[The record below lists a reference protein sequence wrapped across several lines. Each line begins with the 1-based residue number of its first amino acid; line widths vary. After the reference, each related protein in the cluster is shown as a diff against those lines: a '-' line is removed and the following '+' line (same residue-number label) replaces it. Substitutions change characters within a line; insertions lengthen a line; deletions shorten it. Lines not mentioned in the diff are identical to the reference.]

1 MRFSKTSRDFK
12 VQKIAS
18 TTRRLLCSG
27 SADSSISYSR
37 SLSLRSDRL
46 KEATSHSGAPLDTT
60 TEERLIRP
68 ARNVSGSLR
77 LPGDKSISH
86 RYAMLGAF
94 AEGTSRFTN
103 FSTGADCAS
112 TLACME
118 ALGAAVNRIGNE
130 AVEITGVAGRVTPS
144 GSPLDRGNCG
154 STMRMISGLLS
165 PQQGSFTLIGDASL
179 SRRPMERIRKPLE
192 AMGAKL
198 TLTDGHAPL
207 TIEGTSLKPID
218 YTTPV
223 PSAQVKT
230 CVLLA
235 GLQTAGTTTVREA
248 VRTRDHSELALRA
261 FGATL
266 TRTLDSVS
274 IPGPQSLHAISAAVP
289 GDISSAAFF
298 LCAAALFP
306 GSGLVLDSLGLN
318 PTRATLLDVL
328 TALGAHIAVLNLE
341 EQNAELVGTVQ
352 VTAPPEGLGS
362 TTISGALA
370 AQLID
375 ELPALAAIGPF
386 TSGGIRIRDA
396 RELRVKESDRIALVV
411 RNLRAMGAEVEEF
424 EDGLDVPGGQT
435 LHGATIDSGGDH
447 RIAMAFSVAA
457 LRAEGDTLIQGA
469 ESAAISFPEFFDLL
483 DLVAER

>member
-1 MRFSKTSRDFK
+1 MPTDP
-12 VQKIAS
+12 Q
-18 TTRRLLCSG
+18 
-27 SADSSISYSR
+27 
-37 SLSLRSDRL
+37 
-46 KEATSHSGAPLDTT
+46 
-60 TEERLIRP
+60 ERLIRP
-68 ARNVSGSLR
+68 ARNVYGSLR

-86 RYAMLGAF
+86 RYGMLAAF

-112 TLACME
+112 TLSCMK
-118 ALGAAVNRIGNE
+118 AIGATINSISDG
-130 AVEITGVAGRVTPS
+130 AVEITGVSGRVTPS
-144 GSPLDRGNCG
+144 NQPLDCGNSG
-154 STMRMISGLLS
+154 SSMRMISGLLA
-165 PQQGSFTLIGDASL
+165 PQMGRFTLIGDASL
-179 SRRPMERIRKPLE
+179 SRRPMDRIRKPLE
-192 AMGAKL
+192 AMGASL

-207 TIEGTSLKPID
+207 TIHGNPLQPIC

-235 GLQTAGTTTVREA
+235 GLQTTGTTTVREA

-274 IPGPQSLHAISAAVP
+274 ISGPQSLHAISAAVP

-298 LCAAALFP
+298 LCAAAIFP

-328 TALGAHIAVLNLE
+328 TALGARIAVLNLE
-341 EQNAELVGTVQ
+341 EKNAELVGTVQ
-352 VTAPPEGLGS
+352 ISAPPEGLGS
-362 TTISGALA
+362 TEVSGALA

-375 ELPALAAIGPF
+375 ELPVLAAIAPY

-411 RNLRAMGAEVEEF
+411 KNLCAMGAEVAEF

-435 LHGATIDSGGDH
+435 LHGAVIDSGGDH

-457 LRAEGDTLIQGA
+457 LRAQGETLIQGA

>member
-1 MRFSKTSRDFK
+1 LHTA
-12 VQKIAS
+12 I
-18 TTRRLLCSG
+18 
-27 SADSSISYSR
+27 
-37 SLSLRSDRL
+37 
-46 KEATSHSGAPLDTT
+46 
-60 TEERLIRP
+60 EERLIRP
-68 ARNVSGSLR
+68 ARNIFGSLR

-86 RYAMLGAF
+86 RYGMLAAF

-112 TLACME
+112 TLACMS
-118 ALGAAVNRIGNE
+118 ALGATVSRPEEGLIE
-130 AVEITGVAGRVTPS
+130 VTGVGGAVKQPAG
-144 GSPLDRGNCG
+144 PLDCGNSG

-165 PQQGSFTLIGDASL
+165 AQQGEFTLIGDASL

-192 AMGAKL
+192 AMGARL
-198 TLTDGHAPL
+198 TLTEGHAPIMIHGSAL
-207 TIEGTSLKPID
+207 QAID

-248 VRTRDHSELALRA
+248 IRTRDHSELALRA
-261 FGATL
+261 FGAKVERNL
-266 TRTLDSVS
+266 VDGMNCVS
-274 IPGPQSLHAISAAVP
+274 ITGPQTLQAIDAAVP

-306 GSGLVLDSLGLN
+306 GSQLLLDSLGLN

-328 TALGAHIAVLNLE
+328 TSLGAQISVLNLE
-341 EQNAELVGTVQ
+341 EKNAELVGTVQ
-352 VTAPPEGLGS
+352 ISSPAEGLGS
-362 TTISGALA
+362 TAVTGALA

-375 ELPALAAIGPF
+375 ELPVLAAIAPY
-386 TSGGIRIRDA
+386 TRGGIRIRDA
-396 RELRVKESDRIALVV
+396 KELRVKESDRIALVV
-411 RNLRAMGAEVEEF
+411 ENLRAMGAEVTEH
-424 EDGLDVPGGQT
+424 EDGMDVPGGQT

-457 LRAEGDTLIQGA
+457 LRAQGDTLIRGS

-483 DLVAER
+483 DFIAER

>member
-1 MRFSKTSRDFK
+1 MHT
-12 VQKIAS
+12 I
-18 TTRRLLCSG
+18 
-27 SADSSISYSR
+27 
-37 SLSLRSDRL
+37 
-46 KEATSHSGAPLDTT
+46 
-60 TEERLIRP
+60 TEERVIRP
-68 ARNVSGSLR
+68 ARNIYGSLR

-86 RYAMLGAF
+86 RYGMLAAF

-112 TLACME
+112 TLACMT
-118 ALGAAVNRIGNE
+118 ALGAKVNHGSDGVIE
-130 AVEITGVAGRVTPS
+130 VTGVGGRVTPS
-144 GSPLDRGNCG
+144 DSPLDCGNSG
-154 STMRMISGLLS
+154 STMRMISGLLAA
-165 PQQGSFTLIGDASL
+165 QEGSFTLIGDASL

-192 AMGAKL
+192 AMGARLRL
-198 TLTDGHAPL
+198 TEGHAPL
-207 TIEGTSLKPID
+207 TIDGRPLKAID

-248 VRTRDHSELALRA
+248 LRTRDHSELALRA
-261 FGATL
+261 FGAEL
-266 TRTLDSVS
+266 RRDLESVS
-274 IPGPQSLHAISAAVP
+274 ITGPQALHAIEAQVP

-298 LCAAALFP
+298 LCAAAIFP
-306 GSGLVLDSLGLN
+306 GSTLLFDSLGLN

-328 TALGAHIAVLNLE
+328 ATLGARISVLHLE
-341 EQNAELVGTVQ
+341 EKNAELVGAVQ
-352 VTAPPEGLGS
+352 ISAPAEGLG
-362 TTISGALA
+362 TAEVSGALA

-375 ELPALAAIGPF
+375 ELPVLAAIAPY

-396 RELRVKESDRIALVV
+396 KELRVKESDRIALVV
-411 RNLRAMGAEVEEF
+411 KNLRAMGAEVQEF

-435 LHGATIDSGGDH
+435 LHGATIDSGSDH

-469 ESAAISFPEFFDLL
+469 ESAGISFPEFFDLL

>member
-1 MRFSKTSRDFK
+1 MHTAA
-12 VQKIAS
+12 Q
-18 TTRRLLCSG
+18 
-27 SADSSISYSR
+27 
-37 SLSLRSDRL
+37 
-46 KEATSHSGAPLDTT
+46 
-60 TEERLIRP
+60 ERIIRP
-68 ARNVSGSLR
+68 ARNVYGSLR

-86 RYAMLGAF
+86 RYGMLAAF

-112 TLACME
+112 TLACMG
-118 ALGAAVNRIGNE
+118 ALGATIQKTSNN
-130 AVEITGVAGRVTPS
+130 AVEITGVAGRVIPS
-144 GSPLDRGNCG
+144 GNPLDCGNSG
-154 STMRMISGLLS
+154 STMRMISGLLA
-165 PQQGSFTLIGDASL
+165 PQPGSFTLVGDASL
-179 SRRPMERIRKPLE
+179 SRRPMDRIRKPLE
-192 AMGAKL
+192 SMGARI

-207 TIEGTSLKPID
+207 TIHGVTLQPID
-218 YTTPV
+218 YTTPI
-223 PSAQVKT
+223 PSAQVKA
-230 CVLLA
+230 CILLA
-235 GLQTAGTTTVREA
+235 GLQTEGTTTVRES

-266 TRTLDSVS
+266 TRSLDSVS
-274 IPGPQSLHAISAAVP
+274 IAGPQSLHAIEATIP

-306 GSGLVLDSLGLN
+306 GSALVLDSVGLN

-328 TALGAHIAVLNLE
+328 TALGAHISVLNLE
-341 EQNAELVGTVQ
+341 EKNAELVGAIQ
-352 VTAPPEGLGS
+352 VSSPPQGLGS
-362 TTISGALA
+362 TVVSGALA

-375 ELPALAAIGPF
+375 ELPVLAAIAPY

-396 RELRVKESDRIALVV
+396 KELRVKESDRIALVAK
-411 RNLRAMGAEVEEF
+411 NLRAMGAEVEEF
-424 EDGLDVPGGQT
+424 DDGLDIPGGQT

-457 LRAEGDTLIQGA
+457 LRAEDETLIQGS

>member
-1 MRFSKTSRDFK
+1 LHT
-12 VQKIAS
+12 A
-18 TTRRLLCSG
+18 TT
-27 SADSSISYSR
+27 
-37 SLSLRSDRL
+37 
-46 KEATSHSGAPLDTT
+46 
-60 TEERLIRP
+60 ERLIRP
-68 ARNVSGSLR
+68 ARNILGSLR

-118 ALGAAVNRIGNE
+118 ALGAKVNRLGGD
-130 AVEITGVAGRVTPS
+130 AVEVTGVGGRVTPANH
-144 GSPLDRGNCG
+144 PLDCGNSG
-154 STMRMISGLLS
+154 STMRMISGLLA
-165 PQQGSFTLIGDASL
+165 PQEGSFTLIGDASL

-192 AMGAKL
+192 SMGARL
-198 TLTDGHAPL
+198 TLTEGHAPL
-207 TIEGTSLKPID
+207 SIEGAPLTAID

-266 TRTLDSVS
+266 TRTIDSVS
-274 IPGPQSLHAISAAVP
+274 IAGPQELRAIEAAVP
-289 GDISSAAFF
+289 GDMSSAAFF
-298 LCAAALFP
+298 MCAAALFP
-306 GSGLVLDSLGLN
+306 GSGLVIDSLGLN

-341 EQNAELVGTVQ
+341 DKHSELVGTVQ
-352 VTAPPEGLGS
+352 VSAPAEGLGS
-362 TTISGALA
+362 TEVSGAVA

-375 ELPALAAIGPF
+375 ELPVLAAIGPF

-396 RELRVKESDRIALVV
+396 KELRVKESDRIALVAK
-411 RNLRAMGAEVEEF
+411 NLRAMGAEVMEF

-457 LRAEGDTLIQGA
+457 LRAEGETLIQGA
-469 ESAAISFPEFFDLL
+469 EAAAISFPEFFDLL

>member
-1 MRFSKTSRDFK
+1 LHTG
-12 VQKIAS
+12 I
-18 TTRRLLCSG
+18 
-27 SADSSISYSR
+27 
-37 SLSLRSDRL
+37 
-46 KEATSHSGAPLDTT
+46 
-60 TEERLIRP
+60 EERIVRP
-68 ARNVSGSLR
+68 ARNIYGSLR

-86 RYAMLGAF
+86 RYGMLAAF
-94 AEGTSRFTN
+94 AEGVSRFTN

-112 TLACME
+112 TLSCME
-118 ALGAAVNRIGNE
+118 ALGAK
-130 AVEITGVAGRVTPS
+130 VERLNQDSVEVTGVAGRVTPANH
-144 GSPLDRGNCG
+144 PLDCGNSG
-154 STMRMISGLLS
+154 STMRMISGLLA

-179 SRRPMERIRKPLE
+179 SRRPMERIRKPLAE
-192 AMGAKL
+192 MGAEI

-207 TIEGTSLKPID
+207 TIQGRTLKSID

-223 PSAQVKT
+223 PSAQIKT

-235 GLQTAGTTTVREA
+235 GLQTNGATIVREA

-266 TRTLDSVS
+266 NRTIDSVS
-274 IPGPQSLHAISAAVP
+274 IAGPQALHAIDSAVP

-306 GSGLVLDSLGLN
+306 GSALLLDSLGLN

-328 TALGAHIAVLNLE
+328 TALGAHISVLNLE
-341 EQNAELVGTVQ
+341 EKNAELVGTVQ
-352 VTAPPEGLGS
+352 ISAPPEGLGS
-362 TTISGALA
+362 TAVSGALA

-375 ELPALAAIGPF
+375 ELPVLAAIAPYTG
-386 TSGGIRIRDA
+386 GGIRIRDA
-396 RELRVKESDRIALVV
+396 KELRVKESDRIDLIVK
-411 RNLRAMGAEVEEF
+411 NLRAMGAEVAEF
-424 EDGLDVPGGQT
+424 EDGVDVPGGQT

-469 ESAAISFPEFFDLL
+469 DSAAISFPEFFDLL

>member
-1 MRFSKTSRDFK
+1 LHID
-12 VQKIAS
+12 
-18 TTRRLLCSG
+18 
-27 SADSSISYSR
+27 
-37 SLSLRSDRL
+37 
-46 KEATSHSGAPLDTT
+46 PN
-60 TEERLIRP
+60 ERIVRP
-68 ARNVSGSLR
+68 ARNIYGSLR

-86 RYAMLGAF
+86 RYAMLGGF
-94 AEGTSRFTN
+94 AEGVSRFTN

-118 ALGAAVNRIGNE
+118 SLGATVNRIGE
-130 AVEITGVAGRVTPS
+130 DAIEITGVAGRVSPPAH
-144 GSPLDRGNCG
+144 PLDCGNSG
-154 STMRMISGLLS
+154 STMRMISGLLA
-165 PQQGSFTLIGDASL
+165 PQQGSFTLVGDASL
-179 SRRPMERIRKPLE
+179 SRRPMARIQKPLE
-192 AMGAKL
+192 AMGARL
-198 TLTDGHAPL
+198 TLTEGHAPL
-207 TIEGTSLKPID
+207 HLRGGPLQPID

-235 GLQTAGTTTVREA
+235 GLQTAGATTVREA

-266 TRTLDSVS
+266 ARTVDSVS
-274 IPGPQSLHAISAAVP
+274 IIGPQSLHAIDAAVP

-298 LCAAALFP
+298 LCAASLFP
-306 GSGLVLDSLGLN
+306 GSGLILDSLSLN

-328 TALGAHIAVLNLE
+328 TALGAHISVLNLE
-341 EQNAELVGTVQ
+341 EKNAELVGTVQ
-352 VTAPPEGLGS
+352 VSGPTQGLGS
-362 TTISGALA
+362 TEVSGALA

-375 ELPALAAIGPF
+375 ELPVLAAIAPH

-396 RELRVKESDRIALVV
+396 RELRVKESDRIALVAK
-411 RNLRAMGAEVEEF
+411 NLRAMGAEVAEF
-424 EDGLDVPGGQT
+424 DDGLDVPGGQT

-457 LRAEGDTLIQGA
+457 LRAEGETLIQGA
-469 ESAAISFPEFFDLL
+469 DSAGISFPEFFNLL

>member
-1 MRFSKTSRDFK
+1 LHT
-12 VQKIAS
+12 
-18 TTRRLLCSG
+18 
-27 SADSSISYSR
+27 
-37 SLSLRSDRL
+37 
-46 KEATSHSGAPLDTT
+46 ATQ
-60 TEERLIRP
+60 ERIIRP
-68 ARNVSGSLR
+68 ARNVYGSLR

-86 RYAMLGAF
+86 RYGMLAAF

-112 TLACME
+112 TLACMQ
-118 ALGAAVNRIGNE
+118 ALGAMVERHDDGLVAV
-130 AVEITGVAGRVTPS
+130 TGVGGQVTPS
-144 GSPLDRGNCG
+144 SEPLDCGNSG
-154 STMRMISGLLS
+154 STMRMMSGLLAA
-165 PQQGSFTLIGDASL
+165 QAGTFTLIGDASL

-192 AMGAKL
+192 AMGARL
-198 TLTDGHAPL
+198 TLTDGHAPI
-207 TIEGTSLKPID
+207 TIQGGPLRAIEL
-218 YTTPV
+218 TTPV

-235 GLQTAGTTTVREA
+235 GLQTEGATTVRESI
-248 VRTRDHSELALRA
+248 RTRDHSELALRA
-261 FGATL
+261 FGAQL
-266 TRTLDSVS
+266 TRTLNSVS
-274 IPGPQSLHAISAAVP
+274 IEGPQELHAIDAAVP

-306 GSGLVLDSLGLN
+306 GSALVIDSLGLN

-328 TALGAHIAVLNLE
+328 TALGGHISVLNLE
-341 EQNAELVGTVQ
+341 EKNAELVGTVQ
-352 VTAPPEGLGS
+352 VSAPEAGLGS
-362 TTISGALA
+362 TEVSGALA

-375 ELPALAAIGPF
+375 ELPVLAAIAPY
-386 TSGGIRIRDA
+386 TRGGIRIRDA
-396 RELRVKESDRIALVV
+396 RELRVKESDRIALVA

-424 EDGLDVPGGQT
+424 EDGLDIPGGQA
-435 LHGATIDSGGDH
+435 LHGAVVDSGGDH

>member
-1 MRFSKTSRDFK
+1 L
-12 VQKIAS
+12 
-18 TTRRLLCSG
+18 TT
-27 SADSSISYSR
+27 A
-37 SLSLRSDRL
+37 
-46 KEATSHSGAPLDTT
+46 AQ
-60 TEERLIRP
+60 ERLIRP
-68 ARNVSGSLR
+68 ARNVFGSLR

-86 RYAMLGAF
+86 RYGMLAAF
-94 AEGTSRFTN
+94 ADGASRFTN

-112 TLACME
+112 TLSCME
-118 ALGAAVNRIGNE
+118 ALGAKVRRLDDGT
-130 AVEITGVAGRVTPS
+130 VEVTGVGGRVTPS
-144 GSPLDRGNCG
+144 SQPLDCGNSG
-154 STMRMISGLLS
+154 STMRMISGLLA
-165 PQQGSFTLIGDASL
+165 PQQGSFTLVGDESL
-179 SRRPMERIRKPLE
+179 SRRPMERIRKPLA
-192 AMGAKL
+192 AMGARL
-198 TLTDGHAPL
+198 TLTEGHAPL
-207 TIEGTSLKPID
+207 TILGGPLEAID

-261 FGATL
+261 FGAKL
-266 TRTLDSVS
+266 SRTLDSIS
-274 IPGPQSLHAISAAVP
+274 ITGPQSLHAIEAAVP

-306 GSGLVLDSLGLN
+306 GSSLVLDSLGLN

-328 TALGAHIAVLNLE
+328 TALGARINVLNLE
-341 EQNAELVGTVQ
+341 EKNAELVGTVQ
-352 VTAPPEGLGS
+352 ISAPPEGLGS
-362 TTISGALA
+362 TEVSGALA

-375 ELPALAAIGPF
+375 ELPVLAAIAPY

-411 RNLRAMGAEVEEF
+411 KNLRAMGAEVAEF

-435 LHGATIDSGGDH
+435 LHGATIDSGSDH

-457 LRAEGDTLIQGA
+457 LRAQGETLIQGA

-483 DLVAER
+483 DLVAGR